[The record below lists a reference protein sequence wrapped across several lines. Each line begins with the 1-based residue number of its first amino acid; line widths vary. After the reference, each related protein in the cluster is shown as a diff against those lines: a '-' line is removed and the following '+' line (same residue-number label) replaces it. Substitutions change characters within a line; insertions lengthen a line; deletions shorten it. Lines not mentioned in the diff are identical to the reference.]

1 MRSTL
6 ILLLFAAPAAAGDR
20 ETVEVR
26 LERAISAELRPRILF
41 PRARLSLLA
50 RRPKGFQGLPG
61 VSKQGLFAVAQL
73 GRRKLRLAFDVLEGT
88 SALGLLYAGGK
99 PATGRI
105 RAAGKDGF
113 AVEFTAVECAG
124 LACNVR
130 LNYRGPRPRSG
141 WIQPTYHR
149 RGKAVLDGVVRE
161 VVLVDADADGRYDG
175 ARDRWIAPRADKSA
189 SLKTVTAP
197 TAQLLAEPQ
206 IPFQANGL
214 ALSIESVAPDGSR
227 LLLVLDKPAIPLRKV
242 LSRRYAEVRAAHYE
256 VFEREMADFVLDQKL
271 DMHRTRVETAASWRS
286 LSLSDARKIAARQG
300 KPLLIEFFTE
310 SNPWSYRYAFYSYP
324 DAEVDS
330 LLRRFVLVRID
341 AEKDAE
347 KSYQTLSARGLPALL
362 PLTASGKAV
371 SFTFRSRGK
380 DGKVRDLAR
389 EENMITGWQRPT
401 ELAVNLKRILKAC
414 AAR

>member
-1 MRSTL
+1 MRLPL
-6 ILLLFAAPAAAGDR
+6 ILLLFAALAAADDR
-20 ETVEVR
+20 KTVEVR
-26 LERAISAELRPRILF
+26 LERAASAELRPRIVF

-50 RRPKGFQGLPG
+50 RRPKGFERLPE

-73 GRRKLRLAFDVLEGT
+73 GRRKLRLAFGVPPGA

-113 AVEFTAVECAG
+113 VVEFTAADCSG

-130 LNYRGPRPRSG
+130 LIYRGPRPRSG
-141 WIQPTYHR
+141 LIQPTYHR

-175 ARDRWIAPRADKSA
+175 ARDRWIAPRADKAA
-189 SLKTVTAP
+189 SLKTVAAP

-206 IPFQANGL
+206 IPFQKDGR
-214 ALSIESVAPDGSR
+214 ALSIESVARDGSR
-227 LLLVLDKPAIPLRKV
+227 LLLVIGKPAVSMRSV
-242 LSRRYAEVRAAHYE
+242 LKRRYAEVRAAHYQE
-256 VFEREMADFVLDQKL
+256 FEREMGDFVLDQKM
-271 DMHRTRVETAASWRS
+271 DMRRTRVEAAASWRS
-286 LSLSDARKIAARQG
+286 LSLPDAKKIAARKG

-310 SNPWSYRYAFYSYP
+310 SNPWGYRYAFYSYR
-324 DAEVDS
+324 DEEVDS
-330 LLRRFVLVRID
+330 LLRRFVRVRID
-341 AEKDAE
+341 AEKDPE

-362 PLTASGKAV
+362 PLTATGKTV
-371 SFTFRSRGK
+371 SFRFRSRGK

-389 EENMITGWQRPT
+389 EETMITGWQRPT
-401 ELAVNLKRILKAC
+401 ELVVNLKRILKTC
-414 AAR
+414 AER